1 MILNIIQFIIHQLNN
16 TLNNSIIHSIIQ
28 LNITQFII
36 PPPTHANLLQA
47 LRNFATS
54 NKLMLT
60 RIPRISVKDV
70 GQLSFPLPTSQD
82 AQLREKS
89 SQAPFGIG
97 SDTVVFPTIQ
107 FSVLEFRKPPVLDAK
122 TDIHQD
128 KKIFNRNFEL
138 NIYVVVC
145 MQ

>member
-16 TLNNSIIHSIIQ
+16 TLNNSIKY
-28 LNITQFII
+28 NIVYY

-145 MQ
+145 M